1 VKQLIKRS
9 LVQKVGLRKARHYLI
24 KKWNKLTIFA
34 AKSPLSLLI
43 HFTCSSI
50 DHLSLFLLQYF
61 AYRGFSVSRHCTVR
75 HKAVWKGP
83 FFLKKR
89 LPLLWKNNATRT
101 HKRLNWI
108 IFSCK
113 IKLFLFCIKGFNHWW
128 KASKCGSGWV
138 HLPWISCSSSTSS
151 SLKVFTFYFLCWYGG
166 LWSPVWFSSGAQF
179 VATVRLFAVLRQ
191 SLLWEE
197 VKAPLH
203 EKY

>member
-1 VKQLIKRS
+1 MYPIVVSWIWLITFKLRHFTTLSFGLEPFLFLSKYSDCLLIRIKHEVTLKVKQLIKRS

-83 FFLKKR
+83 FF
-89 LPLLWKNNATRT
+89 
-101 HKRLNWI
+101 
-108 IFSCK
+108 
-113 IKLFLFCIKGFNHWW
+113 
-128 KASKCGSGWV
+128 
-138 HLPWISCSSSTSS
+138 
-151 SLKVFTFYFLCWYGG
+151 
-166 LWSPVWFSSGAQF
+166 
-179 VATVRLFAVLRQ
+179 
-191 SLLWEE
+191 
-197 VKAPLH
+197 
-203 EKY
+203 